1 MKNRALIDL
10 VGVACPLSWARTKN
24 RLEGMEQGQLLE
36 LITDDPRALR
46 DIPAAAEG
54 EGYLVVSIISD
65 DGRGAA
71 RIIIER

>member
-1 MKNRALIDL
+1 
-10 VGVACPLSWARTKN
+10 
-24 RLEGMEQGQLLE
+24 MEQGQLLE

-65 DGRGAA
+65 GGRGAA